1 MTQGIATSKN
11 KQYILVN
18 YAEGKMHDYNKILC
32 FSRGPLFLCCGG
44 RWNAIW
50 KSFDPPPLPQLLDP
64 FLVTFLDDSICPPS
78 ENQAGTRWFPA
89 LSSTFSLMDHNTI
102 NLSTVCEKKLYFTN
116 A

>member
-1 MTQGIATSKN
+1 MIITKYCVFQGDHCF
-11 KQYILVN
+11 
-18 YAEGKMHDYNKILC
+18 YAV
-32 FSRGPLFLCCGG
+32 GG
-44 RWNAIW
+44 GGMPFGNHLT
-50 KSFDPPPLPQLLDP
+50 PPPQLLDP